1 METLLL
7 EKDEESL
14 INQLKNLR
22 DFLIYYNV
30 IVEVKIGNQ
39 FLPYDYNTLYNDE
52 NNNILTDNHL
62 LDYKKLNRIDIPFNE
77 IVFNID
83 DEKSISS
90 KLDKKELIL
99 INKKSDLDK
108 FFKENNDGILYTN
121 TKSRIKILYPNKSG
135 KMIKLFE
142 YNYKSAIETDNKICI
157 FRRGSKIRATTLAKQ
172 NNFNLISNYYD
183 NPTIYKIKKL
193 H

>member
-14 INQLKNLR
+14 INQLKTFK

-30 IVEVKIGNQ
+30 IVEIKIGNH
-39 FLPYDYNTLYNDE
+39 FLPYNYNTLYNDT
-52 NNNILTDNHL
+52 NNNILTDNNL
-62 LDYKKLNRIDIPFNE
+62 LDIPFNE

-83 DEKSISS
+83 E
-90 KLDKKELIL
+90 DKDIVNTIDNKELII

-108 FFKENNDGILYTN
+108 FFKENNSGTLYTN

-142 YNYKSAIETDNKICI
+142 YNYKSAIETNNKICI
-157 FRRGSKIRATTLAKQ
+157 FKRGSKIRATTLAKQ
-172 NNFNLISNYYD
+172 NNFELKSNYYD